1 MLSGNSILMG
11 CVMLQVETL
20 EDERLLFNII
30 TPDIPK
36 EVKEKIFEMIEQF
49 IEQRSI

>member
-1 MLSGNSILMG
+1 
-11 CVMLQVETL
+11 MLQVETL

-36 EVKEKIFEMIEQF
+36 EVRDKLLDAIEQF

>member
-1 MLSGNSILMG
+1 MLH
-11 CVMLQVETL
+11 VETL

-36 EVKEKIFEMIEQF
+36 EVKDKLLDAIEDF

>member
-1 MLSGNSILMG
+1 
-11 CVMLQVETL
+11 MLQVETL

-36 EVKEKIFEMIEQF
+36 EVKDKLLDAIEQF